1 MDGVDDPVE
10 GDGLKDYREDVAE
23 GGAVEEKETDED
35 ILKEARARF
44 KRAFDAD
51 EDDRSRAKDE
61 IRFAWNIKNAQ
72 WDQEAATLRKG
83 RPMLTEN
90 RLPSFVR
97 QAVNDIRQSR
107 PAGRVLPVD
116 SKGDK
121 FTASVLEGLVRNIE
135 SGSRADMSYDNA
147 VTFAAFCGRGYW
159 KITRE
164 YLEDSFDQDIVISPV
179 ANPFSIWDDPD
190 CKLPDKSDRKFL
202 FEGEWV
208 KNDEFKDEVGEAPEA
223 FDDMK
228 GTLGDDAARWV
239 QDEETLLAIYWRIRC
254 DYETLYQFDDG
265 TVTKDPAGHIAQW
278 QRQNAQ
284 MVAMMAA
291 QLEQQVQ
298 AAAQSGGDPSAI
310 QVPQAPA
317 FSAPKVV
324 RTRRQERKRAQWFR
338 MSGTKIYDRGEWGGR
353 YIPVVYVCGE
363 QITIEGESHT
373 KGMTQD
379 AQDLT
384 KANNYI
390 LSAQM
395 EGIALSPKIPFI
407 GPKGAFKTDNAK
419 WNSANQV
426 SYAYIEYDGTTPPSR
441 SDGIT
446 VQPELSNVK
455 GAVVDGMR
463 SVIGLQGASLGD
475 QGPETAWRAIQAR
488 QSEGDTAVFHLMDNL
503 VRAVRY
509 SGMVIIDVAPVVY
522 DTKRMLRIINPEN
535 KPTEVAINQLF
546 NDESGKPVEVNFA
559 KGKYDFAVSAGPAFE
574 TQRQQT
580 AATLV
585 DLSNRNPQLFG
596 AAGDIVVKSLALP
609 QAEEL
614 AERLKRGIPPH
625 ILGEG
630 PSQQE
635 QQLQGQIQQ
644 MQQQLQ
650 EAGTNLQ
657 MLQSEL
663 AKQAA
668 SLAGKQVDYN
678 SKVAKLE
685 ADLAQARIDQE
696 TARLDLAK
704 KEAELAITY
713 AKAMQSAAEN
723 SVQIQ
728 TDNLVGV
735 VQQLLSEQ
743 ELKVRG
749 LVPQLDAPP
758 PQDMSP
764 LFDSIAKSN
773 AQLQEAI
780 AALTAATLAPKES
793 RVMTP
798 DGREFRSLSSPVLT
812 PTKQ

>member
-1 MDGVDDPVE
+1 MTDPVE
-10 GDGLKDYREDVAE
+10 SEGDDAYEDGE
-23 GGAVEEKETDED
+23 DEQQSDAD
-35 ILKEARARF
+35 ILKEARSRF

-51 EDDRSRAKDE
+51 ESDRKRAKDE
-61 IRFAWNIKNAQ
+61 IRFAWNIDKAQ
-72 WDQEAATLRKG
+72 WDDEATNLRKG

-121 FTASVLEGLVRNIE
+121 FTASVLEGLIRNIE
-135 SGSRADMSYDNA
+135 SGSRADMSYDTA

-164 YLEDSFDQDIVISPV
+164 YLEDSFDQDIVITPV
-179 ANPFSIWDDPD
+179 PNPFSIWDDPG
-190 CKLPDKSDRKFL
+190 CKLPDRSDRGFL

-208 KNDEFKDEVGEAPEA
+208 KNDEFKSEVGEDPEA

-228 GTLGDDAARWV
+228 GTLGDDAAQWI

-254 DYETLYQFDDG
+254 DYETLHLFDDG
-265 TVTKDPAGHIAQW
+265 TVTANPEEHIAQW
-278 QRQNAQ
+278 QQQNASR
-284 MVAMMAA
+284 VSAMAA
-291 QLEQQVQ
+291 QAAQ
-298 AAAQSGGDPSAI
+298 AAQQMAAQGGDVSQMQLPP
-310 QVPQAPA
+310 VPLFTP
-317 FSAPKVV
+317 PKVI
-324 RTRRQERKRAQWFR
+324 RTRKQERKRAEWFR

-353 YIPVVYVCGE
+353 YIPVVYVPGE
-363 QITIEGESHT
+363 QIAIEGENHT

-407 GPKGAFKTDNAK
+407 GPKGAFKTDNTK
-419 WNSANQV
+419 WNTANQN
-426 SYAYIEYDGTTPPSR
+426 SYSYIEYDGTVAPSR
-441 SDGIT
+441 SDGVT

-475 QGPETAWRAIQAR
+475 RGPETAWRAIAAR

-522 DTKRMLRIINPEN
+522 DTKRMLRIINPDN

-559 KGKYDFAVSAGPAFE
+559 KGKYDIAVSAGPAFE

-630 PSQQE
+630 PSQAE
-635 QQLQGQIQQ
+635 QQLQGQMQQ
-644 MQQQLQ
+644 MQQQMQ
-650 EAGTNLQ
+650 EASTNLQ

-663 AKQAA
+663 AKQASILQTKTIDA
-668 SLAGKQVDYN
+668 QAAEVKLRAQVDLALVD
-678 SKVAKLE
+678 KAKAE
-685 ADLAQARIDQE
+685 ADLQR
-696 TARLDLAK
+696 
-704 KEAELAITY
+704 KEAELAIVM
-713 AKAMQSAAEN
+713 AKGQTAGMEGGQRLAADQLIFDVERMLAAHGKHVESLVSSSRPAPVDAAVDALPDPMGNAPVLEMIAQS
-723 SVQIQ
+723 
-728 TDNLVGV
+728 
-735 VQQLLSEQ
+735 QQALH
-743 ELKVRG
+743 
-749 LVPQLDAPP
+749 
-758 PQDMSP
+758 
-764 LFDSIAKSN
+764 
-773 AQLQEAI
+773 EAI
-780 AALTAATLAPKES
+780 AQLTAATLRPRES

-798 DGREFRSLSSPVLT
+798 DGREFRSIST
-812 PTKQ
+812 PSMGAPQ